1 MGNNIREVEVDLYF
15 YLSVPNSLN
24 LEEDNHGNAQVR

>member
-1 MGNNIREVEVDLYF
+1 MGNNIGKVNHF